1 MATVRKYYLPP
12 TTLIPNSPLPLLH
25 YPGFLNGA
33 DDSKARISTMTNLF
47 KRNGW
52 QIQWLVRYGATQ
64 RSHYHTGIHECM
76 AVLSGT
82 ATIRFGVADT
92 SEDPHEN
99 TQGTAREKGGIE
111 LQAHAGDVFI
121 IPAGV
126 AHKTYDPLPQTD
138 FLRLTPGDGHEDVA
152 TDVEDLFCQQPVD
165 GFTMLGAY
173 PLGHGTWDFAVGGE
187 NTGEFDRV
195 WSVKL
200 PQLDPILG
208 ESEEGLRGLWK
219 HESEI

>member
-1 MATVRKYYLPP
+1 
-12 TTLIPNSPLPLLH
+12 
-25 YPGFLNGA
+25 
-33 DDSKARISTMTNLF
+33 
-47 KRNGW
+47 
-52 QIQWLVRYGATQ
+52 
-64 RSHYHTGIHECM
+64 M

-92 SEDPHEN
+92 SEDSHEN
-99 TQGTAREKGGIE
+99 TEGTAKERGGIE

-126 AHKTYDPLPQTD
+126 AHKTYNPLPPTD

-152 TDVEDLFCQQPVD
+152 GDVENLFRQQQVD

-187 NTGEFDRV
+187 NAGEFDKV
-195 WSVKL
+195 WSVK
-200 PQLDPILG
+200 PPELDPVLG
-208 ESEEGLRGLWK
+208 QSEEGLCGLWK
-219 HESEI
+219 EASQA